1 MSESPF
7 NAGTLPA
14 DDIAT
19 DAEQRRHRLFATA
32 DQLRLAGRGMEA
44 LHVLAAEI
52 ATSRSGERH
61 RAHLLGRVAQIVA
74 LEQPTIALA
83 GLREALNLRLDA
95 RSHGTLLALTATIA
109 ARTGHPDTDALLRDA
124 GTAHAASGD
133 QASARQLALGRA
145 ARSLAHGDLPG
156 AQAVLATLDPDSWTA
171 RADAPSIRAERIL
184 VQLGLGRHQDAR
196 AATRQAPEATDASLT
211 GLTALDCLRMV
222 AVGELPEAAALAV
235 TTLSSD
241 SADLSREVRALLV
254 AVIGEVRYRRGEHDD
269 ARAILRACLAEDRW
283 PDRTMWTFAFCVAV
297 RDPALSAPAGL
308 LTTVVADLHRSVR
321 SLLPVPHFG
330 PRLVRAAVAADD
342 TRAAR
347 RVTELVELVST
358 RTPVPLWHAL
368 ADQSRGL
375 RDGDP
380 DALRS
385 AVDRL
390 RTTAARPALA
400 DALLDL
406 ANSPR
411 ARSGEA
417 RDAAHEAAALYARIG
432 APGDQAIADRRC
444 ADLAATPRH
453 RPPVD
458 ESPSRGIG
466 ALTPAEERVAEML
479 AAGATKKEAA
489 RSLFVS
495 FHTVDTQLRSIYH
508 KLGIHNR
515 MQLVRAWERTRR

>member
-7 NAGTLPA
+7 TAGTLPA
-14 DDIAT
+14 DDIAA

-61 RAHLLGRVAQIVA
+61 RAHLLGRLAQTVA

-95 RSHGTLLALTATIA
+95 RSRSTVLALVATIA
-109 ARTGHPDTDALLRDA
+109 ARTGHPDTDALLREA

-133 QASARQLALGRA
+133 QSSARHLALGRA
-145 ARSLAHGDLPG
+145 ARSLAYGDLPG
-156 AQAVLATLDPDSWTA
+156 AEAVLAALDPDSGAA
-171 RADAPSIRAERIL
+171 RADASSIRAERVL

-196 AATRQAPEATDASLT
+196 TATRRAPDEADVSRT

-235 TTLSSD
+235 TALSSG
-241 SADLSREVRALLV
+241 SADLSSGVRALLV

-269 ARAILRACLAEDRW
+269 ARAILRTCLAEERW
-283 PDRTMWTFAFCVAV
+283 PDRTMWSLAFCVAV
-297 RDPALSAPAGL
+297 RDPALSTPAGL
-308 LTTVVADLHRSVR
+308 LTRIVADLHRSVR
-321 SLLPVPHFG
+321 PLLPVPHVG
-330 PRLVRAAVAADD
+330 PRLVRAAVAAGD
-342 TRAAR
+342 TLAAR

-385 AVDRL
+385 AVDQL

-406 ANSPR
+406 ANNPR
-411 ARSGEA
+411 LRSGEA
-417 RDAAHEAAALYARIG
+417 RDAAYEAAALYARIG
-432 APGDQAIADRRC
+432 APGDQATADRRC
-444 ADLAATPRH
+444 ADLSATPRH
-453 RPPVD
+453 RKSIDGPPGG
-458 ESPSRGIG
+458 GIG

-508 KLGIHNR
+508 KLGINNR
-515 MQLVRAWERTRR
+515 MQLARAWERTRR

>member
-1 MSESPF
+1 MSESAV
-7 NAGTLPA
+7 NAGTVPA
-14 DDIAT
+14 DHTAVN
-19 DAEQRRHRLFATA
+19 AEQRRHRLFATA

-52 ATSRSGERH
+52 ATSRGNERH
-61 RAHLLGRVAQIVA
+61 RAHLLGRLAQTVA
-74 LEQPTIALA
+74 LEPPTTALA

-95 RSHGTLLALTATIA
+95 RSRSTVLALVATVA

-133 QASARQLALGRA
+133 QSSARHLALGRA
-145 ARSLAHGDLPG
+145 GRALAHGDLPG
-156 AQAVLATLDPDSWTA
+156 AQAVLAALNPESWAA
-171 RADAPSIRAERIL
+171 RADALSIRVERIL

-196 AATRQAPEATDASLT
+196 TATRRTPDEADVSLT

-235 TTLSSD
+235 TTLSS
-241 SADLSREVRALLV
+241 SSSEISREVRALLV

-269 ARAILRACLAEDRW
+269 ARAVLRSCLGEDRW
-283 PDRTMWTFAFCVAV
+283 PDRTMWTPALCVAV
-297 RDPALSAPAGL
+297 RDPTLGAQAGL
-308 LTTVVADLHRSVR
+308 LTRVVADLHRSVR
-321 SLLPVPHFG
+321 PLLPVPHFG

-342 TRAAR
+342 TQAAR

-358 RTPVPLWHAL
+358 RTPVPLWRAL
-368 ADQSRGL
+368 ADQTRGL

-400 DALLDL
+400 DALLDF
-406 ANSPR
+406 ANSPG

-417 RDAAHEAAALYARIG
+417 RDAANEAAALYARIG

-453 RPPVD
+453 RPSLD
-458 ESPSRGIG
+458 ELPGGGID
-466 ALTPAEERVAEML
+466 ALTPAEERVAEVL

-515 MQLVRAWERTRR
+515 MQLVRAWERAGR

>member
-1 MSESPF
+1 MSESSF
-7 NAGTLPA
+7 HAGMPPA
-14 DDIAT
+14 DDI

-44 LHVLAAEI
+44 LHALAAEI
-52 ATSRSGERH
+52 ANGRGGERH
-61 RAHLLGRVAQIVA
+61 RTHLLGRLAQSVA

-95 RSHGTLLALTATIA
+95 PTRSTLLALIATIA

-133 QASARQLALGRA
+133 QTSARHLALGRA

-156 AQAVLATLDPDSWTA
+156 AQAVLAVLDPDSWAA

-184 VQLGLGRHQDAR
+184 VQLGLGGHQDAR
-196 AATRQAPEATDASLT
+196 AATPHVPDRAVSLT

-235 TTLSSD
+235 TTLSSG
-241 SADLSREVRALLV
+241 AAELSREVRALLV

-269 ARAILRACLAEDRW
+269 ARAILRACLAEERW

-297 RDPALSAPAGL
+297 RDPTLSAPAGL
-308 LTTVVADLHRSVR
+308 LTRVVADVHRSVR
-321 SLLPVPHFG
+321 PLLPVPHFG
-330 PRLVRAAVAADD
+330 PRLVRAAVAAGD
-342 TRAAR
+342 TQAAR

-385 AVDRL
+385 AVDQL

-406 ANSPR
+406 ANC
-411 ARSGEA
+411 ARVRSAEA
-417 RDAAHEAAALYARIG
+417 RDAAYEAAALYARIG

-444 ADLAATPRH
+444 AALTATPRH
-453 RPPVD
+453 RPSMD
-458 ESPSRGIG
+458 EPPRIGID

-479 AAGATKKEAA
+479 AAGATKREAA

-495 FHTVDTQLRSIYH
+495 FHTVDSQLRSIYH
-508 KLGIHNR
+508 KLGINNR

>member
-14 DDIAT
+14 DDIT
-19 DAEQRRHRLFATA
+19 SDAEQRRHRLFATA

-52 ATSRSGERH
+52 ATSRDGERH

-95 RSHGTLLALTATIA
+95 RSRGTLLALIATIA

-156 AQAVLATLDPDSWTA
+156 AQAVLAALDPDSWTA

-196 AATRQAPEATDASLT
+196 AATRQAPDLSLT

-235 TTLSSD
+235 TTLSSGT
-241 SADLSREVRALLV
+241 ADLSREVRALLV

-269 ARAILRACLAEDRW
+269 ARAILRACLAENRW

-342 TRAAR
+342 TRAAH
-347 RVTELVELVST
+347 RVTELVEMVST

-406 ANSPR
+406 ANNPR
-411 ARSGEA
+411 VRPAEA
-417 RDAAHEAAALYARIG
+417 QDAAHEAAALYARIG

-453 RPPVD
+453 RPSID
-458 ESPSRGIG
+458 ELPSRGIG

>member
-19 DAEQRRHRLFATA
+19 DADERRHRLLGTA

-52 ATSRSGERH
+52 ATSRGGERY
-61 RAHLLGRVAQIVA
+61 RTLLLGRLAQIVA
-74 LEQPTIALA
+74 LEQPTTALV
-83 GLREALNLRLDA
+83 GLREALHLRLDD
-95 RSHGTLLALTATIA
+95 RSRSAVLALVATIA

-124 GTAHAASGD
+124 GTAHATSGD
-133 QASARQLALGRA
+133 QASARHLALGRA

-156 AQAVLATLDPDSWTA
+156 AHAVLAALDPDSWAA
-171 RADAPSIRAERIL
+171 RADAPSIWAERIL

-196 AATRQAPEATDASLT
+196 AATRQPPEATDGSLT

-235 TTLSSD
+235 TTLSSGP
-241 SADLSREVRALLV
+241 ANLSREVRALLV

-269 ARAILRACLAEDRW
+269 ARAILRTCLDEDRW
-283 PDRTMWTFAFCVAV
+283 PDRTMWTIAFCVAV
-297 RDPALSAPAGL
+297 RDASLSTPAGL
-308 LTTVVADLHRSVR
+308 LTRVVTDLHRSVR
-321 SLLPVPHFG
+321 PLLPVPHFG
-330 PRLVRAAVAADD
+330 PRLVRAATAAGD
-342 TRAAR
+342 TQAAG
-347 RVTELVELVST
+347 RVTELVELVSV
-358 RTPVPLWHAL
+358 RTPVPLWRAL

-380 DALRS
+380 GALRS
-385 AVDRL
+385 AVDHL

-406 ANSPR
+406 ANCPR

-432 APGDQAIADRRC
+432 APGDQAIADQRY
-444 ADLAATPRH
+444 ADLAATPRR
-453 RPPVD
+453 RPSSD
-458 ESPSRGIG
+458 ELPSRGIDT
-466 ALTPAEERVAEML
+466 LTPAEERVAEML

-508 KLGIHNR
+508 KLGIHSR
-515 MQLVRAWERTRR
+515 MQLARAWERAGR